1 MKISILLLSLISI
14 ISAAIIAFST
24 YRNLDQYPIWVY
36 KSYFILAAFGF
47 LWGVLAIT
55 SNSNVITLTQN
66 QFLIVSTLR
75 TASLGI
81 MIGMGIVLVLA
92 GHLKC
97 FKA

>member
-1 MKISILLLSLISI
+1 MKISILLSSISI

-24 YRNLDQYPIWVY
+24 YKNLDQYPIWVY

-47 LWGVLAIT
+47 LWGVLMIT
-55 SNSNVITLTQN
+55 TNSTVISLTQN

-81 MIGMGIVLVLA
+81 IIGIIIVLILA
-92 GHLKC
+92 GYLK
-97 FKA
+97 FF